1 MTAAKNIQMATSPAN
16 KENNKFEVQTK
27 MTITDHINGILRTN
41 TKTLTGIIIGGLIAA
56 ATILPGIASADE
68 LARPATETEAAS
80 SITLTNLEFPNVDD
94 YDSLVPAIKSVT
106 NLEFP
111 SVDDYDSLVPSIKSV
126 TNLEFPS
133 VDDYDSLVPAIKSVT
148 NLEFP
153 SVDDYDSL
161 VPAIK
166 SVTNLEFPSVDDYDS
181 LLKTITILEFPSED
195 ATV

>member
-1 MTAAKNIQMATSPAN
+1 MATTTNIQMATNPATQEAGN
-16 KENNKFEVQTK
+16 KNEETTK
-27 MTITDHINGILRTN
+27 MTIINNIQGIIRNN
-41 TKTLTGIIIGGLIAA
+41 TKALTGIIIGGLIAA

-68 LARPATETEAAS
+68 LARPASDGAAAS
-80 SITLTNLEFPNVDD
+80 SITTTGLEFPSVDD
-94 YDSLVPAIKSVT
+94 YDSLIPNIKSVT

-111 SVDDYDSLVPSIKSV
+111 SVDDYDSLVPSIKTV

-133 VDDYDSLVPAIKSVT
+133 VDDYDSLVPSIKTVT

-161 VPAIK
+161 VPSIK
-166 SVTNLEFPSVDDYDS
+166 TVTN
-181 LLKTITILEFPSED
+181 LEFPSED